1 MQPAVKSQL
10 TTKQVQL
17 VELMQR
23 IAFGAIED
31 LVIRDGTPVFEP
43 HPRVIRDVKFGCT
56 NGPRP
61 EADLSDFSLKS
72 SVQEL
77 LAVIS
82 ALGNATVRRLD
93 IKHGLPFRMQVEE
106 VAA

>member
-1 MQPAVKSQL
+1 MQPAIKSQL
-10 TTKQVQL
+10 TPSQVQL

-23 IAFGAIED
+23 ISFGAIED
-31 LVIRDGTPVFEP
+31 LVICDGTPVFDP
-43 HPRVIRDVKFGCT
+43 HPRVIRDVKFGGS

-77 LAVIS
+77 MAVFS
-82 ALGNATVRRLD
+82 ALGNATVRRLEV
-93 IKHGLPFRMQVEE
+93 KHGLPFRMQVEE